1 MSMRSN
7 QLILKCYA
15 KQEEG
20 SWVAVCLDFSLAV
33 QSNSLSDAKKKLEDQ
48 IHFYVSEALEDNV
61 YGLQLLNRRAPI
73 YSWLEYYY
81 IKLLSILTHK
91 PNRVFNEKMPMRP
104 A

>member
-1 MSMRSN
+1 MRSN

-48 IHFYVSEALEDNV
+48 IHFYVSEALEDNI